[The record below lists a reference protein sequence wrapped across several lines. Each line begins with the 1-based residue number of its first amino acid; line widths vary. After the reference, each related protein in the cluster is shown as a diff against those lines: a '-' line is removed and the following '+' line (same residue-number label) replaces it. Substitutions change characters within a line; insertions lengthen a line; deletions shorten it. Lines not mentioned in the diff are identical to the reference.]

1 MYLMQCADNSLY
13 CGVTTDIERRL
24 RQHNGELKGGA
35 RYTQT
40 RRPVRVVYQEDGY
53 DRASAA
59 KREYVIKK
67 LSSAA
72 KKALFR
78 SSNTPRN

>member
-1 MYLMQCADNSLY
+1 MQCADNSLY

-53 DRASAA
+53 DRSSAA

-67 LSSAA
+67 LSPAA

-78 SSNTPRN
+78 SSNRPRN

>member
-1 MYLMQCADNSLY
+1 MQCADNSLY
-13 CGVTTDIERRL
+13 CGVTIDIERRL

-53 DRASAA
+53 DRSSAA

-67 LSSAA
+67 LSPAA

-78 SSNTPRN
+78 SSNIPRN

>member
-53 DRASAA
+53 DRSSAA

-67 LSSAA
+67 LSPAA

-78 SSNTPRN
+78 SSNIPRN

>member
-1 MYLMQCADNSLY
+1 MQCADNSLY

-53 DRASAA
+53 DRSSAA

-67 LSSAA
+67 LSPAA

-78 SSNTPRN
+78 SSNIPRN

>member
-1 MYLMQCADNSLY
+1 MQCADNSLY

-53 DRASAA
+53 DRSSAA

-67 LSSAA
+67 LSPAA

>member
-1 MYLMQCADNSLY
+1 MQCADNSLY

-53 DRASAA
+53 DRSSAA
-59 KREYVIKK
+59 KREYVIKQ